1 MSEDLE
7 EKYKDLIAH
16 MENCRKVKPRN
27 KNLEQC
33 LFAMIFDILDYE
45 E

>member
-1 MSEDLE
+1 MTDELE
-7 EKYKDLIAH
+7 EKYKDLIEH

-27 KNLEQC
+27 KNLEQH
-33 LFAMIFDILDYE
+33 LFAQIYDILDYE